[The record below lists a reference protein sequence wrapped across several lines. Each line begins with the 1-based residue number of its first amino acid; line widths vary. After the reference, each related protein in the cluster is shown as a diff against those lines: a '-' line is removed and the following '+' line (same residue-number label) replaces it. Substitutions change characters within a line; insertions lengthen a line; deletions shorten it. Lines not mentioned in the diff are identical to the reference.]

1 MPYGSLLTLFGLRA
15 CFRLFTLSLFGIRAS
30 PVVSHMPAAALEDDW
45 HGSEQFAGGS
55 PTFIAFDFRSLIH
68 SVKDFKGVPT
78 SVTVVV
84 VNRHSKPH
92 LR

>member
-1 MPYGSLLTLFGLRA
+1 MPKGSLLTLFGFCA
-15 CFRLFTLSLFGIRAS
+15 CFGFFTLPLFRVRAS
-30 PVVSHMPAAALEDDW
+30 PVVSYMPTAAFEDDG

-55 PTFIAFDFRSLIH
+55 PTLIAFDFRSLIH

-78 SVTVVV
+78 SVAVVV
-84 VNRHSKPH
+84 VNWHSKPH

>member
-1 MPYGSLLTLFGLRA
+1 MPYSSLLTLFGLCA

-30 PVVSHMPAAALEDDW
+30 PVVSYMPAAALEDDW
-45 HGSEQFAGGS
+45 HGSEQFAGGA
-55 PTFIAFDFRSLIH
+55 PTSIAFDLRALIH

-78 SVTVVV
+78 SVAVVV

>member
-1 MPYGSLLTLFGLRA
+1 MPYGSLFTLFGLCA

-30 PVVSHMPAAALEDDW
+30 PVVSYMPAAALEDDW
-45 HGSEQFAGGS
+45 HGSEQFAGGA
-55 PTFIAFDFRSLIH
+55 PTSIAFDLRALIH

-78 SVTVVV
+78 SVAVVV